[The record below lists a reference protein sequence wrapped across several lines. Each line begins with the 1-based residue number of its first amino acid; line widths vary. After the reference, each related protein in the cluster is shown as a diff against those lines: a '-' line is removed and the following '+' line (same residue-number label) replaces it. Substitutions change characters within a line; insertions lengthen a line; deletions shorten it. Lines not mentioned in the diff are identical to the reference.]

1 MPQRCRVGQAFL
13 DRPQI
18 GEGRL
23 LGHRADH
30 RDPTMPLCHRG
41 RAKLAWDWPKKLQVG
56 SLVGRAP
63 CLAIKWAQV
72 IARLGISDAAE
83 GQGKALGDLAVGR
96 GEGAD
101 LEPEA
106 VWLWAGHLL

>member
-1 MPQRCRVGQAFL
+1 MGQAFL
-13 DRPQI
+13 DRPHI

-23 LGHRADH
+23 VVGHRADH

-72 IARLGISDAAE
+72 IARLGISDAAPK
-83 GQGKALGDLAVGR
+83 GRVRLLGI
-96 GEGAD
+96 
-101 LEPEA
+101 
-106 VWLWAGHLL
+106 